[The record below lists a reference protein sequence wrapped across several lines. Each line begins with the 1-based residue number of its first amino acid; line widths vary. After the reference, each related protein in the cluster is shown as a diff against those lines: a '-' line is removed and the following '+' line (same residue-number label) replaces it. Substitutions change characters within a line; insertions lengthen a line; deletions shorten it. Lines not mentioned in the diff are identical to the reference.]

1 MQKKAARFISLFVCL
16 LLLLNAN
23 ENLKAQK
30 IITVAG
36 NSNGDGPGYSKEYN
50 QTPTSYGIAADDL
63 GNVFFSEIDKATVT
77 KVDAEGNVVL
87 VAGSISEPGFSG
99 DGGLATNAKLAGPR
113 GISIDKHGNIYIADT
128 YNGRVRKI
136 DGQGIIKTI
145 AGGGTGGDGGL
156 AVNASLASPVDV
168 ITDSAGNIYISEQ
181 GASRIRKVDKNGIIT
196 TYAGNGVAGYGGD
209 SGKAI
214 NASIN
219 LPTGICFD
227 KKGNL
232 IIADT
237 HNHRIRQ
244 VDKSGIINTI
254 AGTGVHGSGCGQ
266 NNIPAI
272 QAIIGEP
279 TDVDIDSTGNIF
291 LMAEDKCYIQYINK
305 KGFIYNLAG
314 AYNNPQSLA
323 YNKLNNS
330 IYYSSVYEDVCWGHI
345 PNVMHVDLSSMEEEG
360 LLGGNS
366 HAPVYNGDGIAGTSA
381 QLSGTAGVA
390 FINGYLYFVD
400 GGFYRIRKL
409 DRNGII
415 TTIAGNGIK
424 GSNGLGDGGP
434 AINASF
440 NSPSEITADKDGNIY
455 ISDVGD
461 NRIRKINLQ
470 GIISTAYTITGA
482 KGMAFDKTGN
492 LFVS

>member
-1 MQKKAARFISLFVCL
+1 MSLAIYWHFC
-16 LLLLNAN
+16 
-23 ENLKAQK
+23 
-30 IITVAG
+30 
-36 NSNGDGPGYSKEYN
+36 
-50 QTPTSYGIAADDL
+50 
-63 GNVFFSEIDKATVT
+63 NVFFSEIDNATVT
-77 KVDAEGNVVL
+77 KIDVDGNVVL

-168 ITDSAGNIYISEQ
+168 ITDSAGNVYISEQ

-305 KGFIYNLAG
+305 KA
-314 AYNNPQSLA
+314 
-323 YNKLNNS
+323 
-330 IYYSSVYEDVCWGHI
+330 
-345 PNVMHVDLSSMEEEG
+345 
-360 LLGGNS
+360 
-366 HAPVYNGDGIAGTSA
+366 
-381 QLSGTAGVA
+381 
-390 FINGYLYFVD
+390 LY
-400 GGFYRIRKL
+400 
-409 DRNGII
+409 II
-415 TTIAGNGIK
+415 
-424 GSNGLGDGGP
+424 
-434 AINASF
+434 
-440 NSPSEITADKDGNIY
+440 
-455 ISDVGD
+455 
-461 NRIRKINLQ
+461 
-470 GIISTAYTITGA
+470 
-482 KGMAFDKTGN
+482 
-492 LFVS
+492 